1 VGGKRRSPNCNRIVT
16 RINSKIKLGLF
27 HILNQSYNSAQLLE
41 SKSAALLSI
50 IQKETHVL
58 REILGEITLF
68 KICYTSV

>member
-1 VGGKRRSPNCNRIVT
+1 MGGKRRSPNCNRIVT

-50 IQKETHVL
+50 IQKETHVP